1 MNGKTPASGAS
12 GRISSAAPA
21 GKPPLPG
28 LGSSAGDLIARVV
41 KLEQQG
47 ELEAALALI
56 EPRLAN
62 ATIEP
67 VLVKAACRLLLKLER
82 PAEAQ
87 ALLNGLKPAQDDA
100 EQWALRAAAAQQAE
114 RFDEAMD
121 YTARYCALAPIIVTN
136 SRRDD
141 FPVIGVVTS
150 SPTTISL
157 PTPPGRLHFQGN
169 FLGQYAK
176 RNLGPYRLVSL
187 LADAKTAA
195 RAQEMAPRPVLVI
208 NHIVVGELLVEHEL
222 MSAARKAI
230 RRWGCDTINKP
241 EHAAAT
247 ARDKLSAALRDVPG
261 VRAPRIEYIAAD
273 GELQPVLDR
282 IERDFGFPVI
292 LRAPFFNYG
301 HEMHLVR
308 NRAEAQEIADRLK
321 PGFYAIEFIEN
332 QPRSGLFRRIRAAFV
347 EQELHVLRLDYLP
360 SWMVHSHRNTEER
373 RRFYEDNP
381 QFLEEEAAVCRDPV
395 AELGEGVVAAL
406 RRIRQVVKLDYFGI
420 DFDVDSDGR
429 VIVFEANAAMNLLS
443 WHSML
448 IKHPQDCEQALIESF
463 NAMLARRIG

>member
-1 MNGKTPASGAS
+1 MKEKTPTSGAP
-12 GRISSAAPA
+12 GRIAGATPA

-28 LGSSAGDLIARVV
+28 LGRSTGDLIARVV

-56 EPRLAN
+56 EPRLALAN
-62 ATIEP
+62 VEP
-67 VLVKAACRLLLKLER
+67 VLLKAASRLLLKLER

-87 ALLNGLKPAQDDA
+87 SQLDRLTRVPEDA
-100 EQWALRAAAAQQAE
+100 EQWALRAAAAQQAG
-114 RFDEAMD
+114 RFDEAMEH
-121 YTARYCALAPIIVTN
+121 TARYCDLVPVIITN
-136 SRRDD
+136 SRRQDW
-141 FPVIGVVTS
+141 PTIGVIS
-150 SPTTISL
+150 ARPLTISEPL
-157 PTPPGRLHFQGN
+157 PPNRLHFQGN
-169 FLGQYAK
+169 FISQYAK
-176 RNLGPYRLVSL
+176 RNLGPYRLLSL
-187 LADAKTAA
+187 FADTGTAA
-195 RAQEMAPRPVLVI
+195 QAQRAAPRPVLAI
-208 NHIVVGELLVEHEL
+208 NAIVGGELLAEREL
-222 MSAARKAI
+222 LLAVRRTI
-230 RRWGCDTINKP
+230 REWDVDVINRSRDVV
-241 EHAAAT
+241 AT

-261 VRAPRIEYIAAD
+261 VRAPRTEYIAAD
-273 GELQPVLDR
+273 GELQPILDR

-332 QPRSGLFRRIRAAFV
+332 QPRPGLFRRIRAAFV
-347 EQELHVLRLDYLP
+347 EQELHVLRLDYMP
-360 SWMVHSHRNTEER
+360 SWMVHSHRDTEER
-373 RRFYEDNP
+373 KRFYEDNP
-381 QFLEEEAAVCRDPV
+381 QFLEEEAAVCRDPA

-448 IKHPQDCEQALIESF
+448 IKHPQDSEQALIESF